1 MSCAVCDL
9 DPCIC
14 QPAET
19 PPIRSTYTPQD
30 WGITREQFG
39 EALYEAIVTVGRIL
53 QLKHQRQHVAPARIK
68 KGELKVWQKQE
79 SVLLGQLR
87 KQMAKL
93 SDADTAEMMRRYQ
106 FVQSI

>member
-19 PPIRSTYTPQD
+19 SSIRSTYTPQD
-30 WGITREQFG
+30 WGITRKQFG
-39 EALYEAIVTVGRIL
+39 EELYEAIVMVGQIL
-53 QLKHQRQHVAPARIK
+53 QLKHLRQHVAPARIK
-68 KGELKVWQKQE
+68 NGELKTWQKQE
-79 SVLLGQLR
+79 SVLIGQLR

-93 SDADTAEMMRRYQ
+93 SDDDTAEMMRRYP
-106 FVQSI
+106 FVMAI